1 MPASYGPFHYI
12 HSPVLGRRVRCG
24 LASFGGHMDYSSY
37 KHMKFER
44 RDRILTITLNRPP
57 MNPIH
62 YELHNELARLW
73 YQVQLDHEADVVIF
87 TGAGEV
93 FSAGGDIPM
102 MQKRID
108 NPELF
113 NQKNLEM
120 KQMIFGLIELEKPV
134 IARINGDCIGL
145 GATLALLCDIMIAVD
160 DARFCDPHVKMGY
173 VAGDGGAI
181 IWPQLIGYARAK
193 EYLLTGN
200 MLDAKEAERIGLINY
215 AVPRDQLDAKVN
227 AFADKL
233 ANGAAKAIKW
243 TKTSMNIP
251 LRQLAHSMLDASLAY
266 EALTNIGPDH
276 QEAVTAFQEKRKPRF
291 SGR

>member
-1 MPASYGPFHYI
+1 
-12 HSPVLGRRVRCG
+12 
-24 LASFGGHMDYSSY
+24 
-37 KHMKFER
+37 MKFER
-44 RDRILTITLNRPP
+44 QDRILTITLNRPP

-73 YQVQLDHEADVVIF
+73 YQVQLDHESDVIIF
-87 TGAGEV
+87 TGAGAV

-108 NPELF
+108 DPELF

-120 KQMIFGLIELEKPV
+120 KQMIFGLLDLEKPV

-160 DARFCDPHVKMGY
+160 DARFGDPHVKMGY

-193 EYLLTGN
+193 EYLLTGD
-200 MLDAKEAERIGLINY
+200 MLDAKEAERIGLINH
-215 AVPRDQLDAKVN
+215 AVPRDQLDARVN
-227 AFADKL
+227 AIAQKL
-233 ANGAAKAIKW
+233 VKGATKAIKW
-243 TKTSMNIP
+243 TKTSINLP
-251 LRQLAHSMLDASLAY
+251 LRQMAHAMLDASLAY

-276 QEAVTAFQEKRKPRF
+276 QEAVKAFQEKRKPRF
-291 SGR
+291 TGR

>member
-1 MPASYGPFHYI
+1 
-12 HSPVLGRRVRCG
+12 
-24 LASFGGHMDYSSY
+24 MDYSAF
-37 KHMKFER
+37 KHMRFER

-73 YQVQLDHEADVVIF
+73 YQVQLDHESDVIIF

-108 NPELF
+108 DPELF
-113 NQKNLEM
+113 NRKNLEM

-145 GATLALLCDIMIAVD
+145 GATLALLCDITIAVE
-160 DARFCDPHVKMGY
+160 DARFGDPHVKMGY

-193 EYLLTGN
+193 EYLLTGD
-200 MLDAKEAERIGLINY
+200 MLDAREAERIGLISR
-215 AVPRDQLDAKVN
+215 AVPRDQLDARVN
-227 AFADKL
+227 AIAQKL
-233 ANGAAKAIKW
+233 AGGPTKAIKW
-243 TKTSMNIP
+243 TKASINLP

-266 EALTNIGPDH
+266 EAITNMGADH
-276 QEAVTAFQEKRKPRF
+276 QEAVKAFQEKRKPRF
-291 SGR
+291 TGR